1 MRELQKRPEPVPV
14 ELMQWGSEAYTGLR
28 KPPGK
33 ARGWGD
39 KTDERRRTGRVFWLL
54 RDQGLTREKAFGRI
68 ADSLDV
74 SDETIRS
81 RIRKEIWEFPRRT
94 VIYPVHMLTLTAD
107 AKRRTLPLSHPRSS
121 KMFDPEKLYLTS
133 DPDLLAL
140 APYSTMAHWR
150 SEGRGRHSSRSAAR
164 SPIAARR

>member
-1 MRELQKRPEPVPV
+1 MADISDTEIREFISIGGGLPKMDDLPSLWDRGDGSLRGVYLHFYLAISCSKRWAWDGLDRLLRELQKRPEPVPV

-81 RIRKEIWEFPRRT
+81 RIRKEIWEFP
-94 VIYPVHMLTLTAD
+94 
-107 AKRRTLPLSHPRSS
+107 S
-121 KMFDPEKLYLTS
+121 
-133 DPDLLAL
+133 
-140 APYSTMAHWR
+140 
-150 SEGRGRHSSRSAAR
+150 GR
-164 SPIAARR
+164 